1 MERLSADLGRSEH
14 PDLVQAI
21 RDFARERVAPE
32 AASRDR
38 DGVDAADIF
47 GELAAMDALGITVP
61 EEHGGL
67 GLDTPTLV
75 AAIEE
80 LAYADAS
87 VASIF
92 AGHYLGME
100 GFRLFGDDYT
110 KSQFLIP
117 MAQGRLRAAFA
128 LTEPDAGSDIGAM
141 RSTAVPDGEAW
152 RLHGNKIFISSA
164 AEADIMLVFAKT
176 EPTAGFRGISAFVVP
191 TDTEGLGF
199 SQPMEKMGI
208 RGEHAYEVSMD
219 GLIVPRENMLGG
231 PGDGGKIAMHV
242 LNPSR
247 IDAAALANGI
257 AMRALD
263 LALSHATERVQFGRP
278 IRDFQA
284 IQLSLGKM
292 DCLIESGRLVTYRAA
307 VKKDTGADIRREASI
322 AKYVASENAFQVVDA
337 ALQVHGGSGYMRE
350 SEIERLYRDVR
361 LIRLYEGT
369 SDIQLLTLTKH
380 LTSCFDSRGSL
391 F

>member
-1 MERLSADLGRSEH
+1 MRRLSEDLAQVEH

-21 RDFARERVAPE
+21 RDFARERVAPL
-32 AASRDR
+32 AAERDQQ
-38 DGVDAADIF
+38 GEDAAEIF
-47 GELAAMDALGITVP
+47 GELARMDTLGITVP

-87 VASIF
+87 VASVF

-100 GFRLFGDDYT
+100 GFRVFGDARM
-110 KSQFLIP
+110 KSQFLTP
-117 MAQGRLRAAFA
+117 MARGELRAAFA
-128 LTEPDAGSDIGAM
+128 LTEPDAGSDVGAM
-141 RSTAVPDGEAW
+141 RSTAVEHEGGW
-152 RLHGNKIFISSA
+152 RLNGNKIFISSA
-164 AEADIMLVFAKT
+164 AEADVMLVFAKT
-176 EPTAGFRGISAFVVP
+176 DPTAGFRGISAFVVP
-191 TDTEGLGF
+191 TASDGLHY
-199 SQPMEKMGI
+199 SKPMEKMGI
-208 RGEHAYEVSMD
+208 RGEHAYEVSLD
-219 GLIVPRENMLGG
+219 DVVVPGHHVLGS
-231 PGDGGKIAMHV
+231 PGDGGKVAMHA

-263 LALSHATERVQFGRP
+263 LAIAHATNRVQFGRP

-284 IQLSLGKM
+284 IQLALGKM
-292 DCLIESGRLVTYRAA
+292 DCLIESSRLVTYRAA
-307 VKKDTGADIRREASI
+307 RQKDSGGDLRRAASI

-337 ALQVHGGSGYMRE
+337 ALQVHGGAGYMRE

-369 SDIQLLTLTKH
+369 SDIQLLTLSKE
-380 LTSCFDSRGSL
+380 LTGLFDSRGKL